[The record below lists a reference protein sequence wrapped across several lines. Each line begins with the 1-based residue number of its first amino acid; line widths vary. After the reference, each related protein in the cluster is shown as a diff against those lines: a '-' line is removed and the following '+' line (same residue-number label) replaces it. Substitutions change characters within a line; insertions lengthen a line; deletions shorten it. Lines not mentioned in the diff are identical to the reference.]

1 MSSSES
7 GAPRPPSQPQPSQPN
22 ILLIMADELTPFLTG
37 AYGHPVVQTPH
48 LDALVRQGVRFD
60 AAYSPAPL
68 CAPARACLM
77 AGSYTSTNRVYD
89 NAALFAADVPTF
101 AHSLTNAGY
110 DCVLSG
116 KMHFVGPD
124 QLHGLRCR
132 LTTDIYAEEFNML
145 DNRAPWSI
153 ARDPALF
160 DPEAGRGRHAGNY
173 VGSNVHVARWHHHL
187 AYDEEAHFRAREYL
201 RARGAVRRLAAAAP
215 AGAGPG
221 GGAARGAGSPAPGGA
236 GQGQHHGQQ
245 PFFLCVS
252 YHHPHEPFWPPQD
265 LWDLYEGA
273 EIAIPEYPENMEA
286 TYSDMDRWLNANHG
300 VRNFAAEL
308 RSPESLY
315 RVRRAYYAL
324 VTYVDRKVGEL
335 IATLKEQGLWDNTVV
350 IFTSDHGD
358 MLCEKSMVQK
368 RSFYEFSCRVPLIA
382 RFPGDR
388 YAGTVVSEPASLIDL
403 MPTFLDLAGV
413 PSEARTPVDG
423 ASLMGLVDGSDTAA
437 RTVFAEMH
445 VEDSPVLCFMARRG
459 RHKYVYIHDHAPQLF
474 DLETDPGEWHNLAGD
489 PRLAGVEHEL
499 RTAILDRFPLDA
511 IETDIR
517 RTIRSRRLIREAMRR
532 NGTLWDYAPFFD
544 ANRDA
549 LQQYLP
555 PRRA

>member
-7 GAPRPPSQPQPSQPN
+7 SAPSQPTHPN

-37 AYGHPVVQTPH
+37 AYGHAVVQTPH

-77 AGSYTSTNRVYD
+77 SGAYTSTNRAYD
-89 NAALFAADVPTF
+89 NAALFAADIPTF

-145 DNRAPWSI
+145 DNRAPWSL
-153 ARDPALF
+153 ARDPSLF

-201 RARGAVRRLAAAAP
+201 RARGAVRRLAASAP
-215 AGAGPG
+215 TGPAAGAGR
-221 GGAARGAGSPAPGGA
+221 GAAGGEGRDGAGV
-236 GQGQHHGQQ
+236 GQQ

-273 EIAIPEYPENMEA
+273 EIAIPEYPENLEA
-286 TYSDMDRWLNANHG
+286 TYSAMDRWLNANHG
-300 VRNFAAEL
+300 VRRFAGEL

-350 IFTSDHGD
+350 VFTSDHGD

-368 RSFYEFSCRVPLIA
+368 RSFYEFSCRVPLIV
-382 RFPGDR
+382 RFPGER
-388 YAGTVVSEPASLIDL
+388 WAGTVVDEPASLIDL
-403 MPTFLDLAGV
+403 MPTFLDVAGV
-413 PSEARTPVDG
+413 PPEERTPVDG
-423 ASLMGLVDGSDTAA
+423 TSLMGLIDGSDSAA

-474 DLETDPGEWHNLAGD
+474 DLEADPGEWHNLADEPGH
-489 PRLAGVEHEL
+489 ATVEREL
-499 RTAILDRFPLDA
+499 RDATLERFPLDA
-511 IETDIR
+511 IEADIR
-517 RTIRSRRLIREAMRR
+517 RSIGARRLIREAMRR
-532 NGTLWDYAPFFD
+532 NGTLWDYAPHFD

-555 PRRA
+555 ARRA